1 MPLGIVGLMKPYELL
16 EGTIDLHIHAGPD
29 LFPRPLDE
37 IDVVRQAKE
46 IGMRG
51 VLLKSHFT
59 INADRVY
66 SIRKQ
71 IDGIEVFGSVIL
83 NYAVGGINPEAVF
96 AGLNFGARRVEMP
109 TVDAKTHIEMFGR
122 TYPWS
127 KLKLPEVE
135 GISILQGDGTPV
147 PGLQKIFDMVAAHD
161 AILATGHLTSQ
172 ERQYLVTEARKAGVK
187 KILVTHADLDIVS
200 VSVEEQK
207 KLADMGAYIEH
218 SFTPCTHLRQR
229 LDPRRIAEAIKAVG
243 AERCI
248 LSSDMGQPVNPI
260 PVEGFRIF
268 ITTMLHLG
276 ISQKEI
282 DVMTKTNPAK
292 LLNLL

>member
-1 MPLGIVGLMKPYELL
+1 MKPYELL

-46 IGMRG
+46 VGMRG

-71 IDGIEVFGSVIL
+71 IDDIEVFGSVVL

-96 AGLNFGARRVEMP
+96 AGLNFGAKRVEMP
-109 TVDAKTHIEMFGR
+109 TVDSKAQIRMFGR

-127 KLKLPEVE
+127 NLRLPEAE
-135 GISILQGDGTPV
+135 GISIFNPEGSAVQGLG
-147 PGLQKIFDMVAAHD
+147 KIFDYVVQHD
-161 AILATGHLTSQ
+161 AILATGHLTAP
-172 ERQYLVTEARKAGVK
+172 EREYLVSEAKKAGVK
-187 KILVTHADLDIVS
+187 KILVTHADLDVVS

-218 SFTPCTHLRQR
+218 SFTPCMHLRQR
-229 LDPRRIAEAIKAVG
+229 LDPRRIVEAIKAVG
-243 AERCI
+243 AHRCVM
-248 LSSDMGQPVNPI
+248 SSDMGQPVNPI
-260 PVEGFRIF
+260 PVEGFRMF

-276 ISQKEI
+276 IAQKEI
-282 DVMTKTNPAK
+282 DLMTKTNPAK
-292 LLNLL
+292 LLNLN